1 MEKTIKLISITFLLL
16 GLSFMDICAQSLPQI
31 YVPRVQDFVIS
42 GEGTNEIWNAIDWSQ
57 LQEREGESGWKTEFK
72 VAYSDS
78 GIYFLFTCEDEK
90 ITATF
95 EKDYEK
101 LWTEDVVE
109 IFLWP
114 DEQYPLYF
122 EYELSPLNY
131 ELPLLISRMNGTHK
145 SWGWVP
151 WQYQERKVV
160 HKTSAYGGEKKSGE
174 MIMKWTAE
182 LFIPFELLTHFSNT
196 PPGPDTRWRANM
208 YRVDYDNEEEKLWS
222 WSPFRT
228 NFHDYENFGVLI
240 FE

>member
-1 MEKTIKLISITFLLL
+1 MEKTIKLISIIFLLT
-16 GLSFMDICAQSLPQI
+16 GLSFMDIYAQSLPQI
-31 YVPRVQDFVIS
+31 YVPRVQDFAIS

-57 LQEREGESGWKTEFK
+57 LQEREGKSGWKTEFK
-72 VAYSDS
+72 VAYSDN
-78 GIYFLFTCEDEK
+78 GIYFFFSCEDEK

-109 IFLWP
+109 LFLWP
-114 DEQYPLYF
+114 DEQYPVYF

-131 ELPLLISRMNGTHK
+131 ALPLLISRMKGTHEN
-145 SWGWVP
+145 WRWVP

-174 MIMKWTAE
+174 MITKWTAE
-182 LFIPFELLTHFSNT
+182 IFIPFELLIHFSNT
-196 PPGPDTRWRANM
+196 PPIPDMRWRANM

-228 NFHDYENFGVLI
+228 NFHDYQNFGVFI

>member
-1 MEKTIKLISITFLLL
+1 MEKTIKLISIIFLLT
-16 GLSFMDICAQSLPQI
+16 GLSFMDIYAQSLPQI

-42 GEGTNEIWNAIDWSQ
+42 GEGTNETWNAIDWSQ

-78 GIYFLFTCEDEK
+78 GIYFLFSCEDEK

-109 IFLWP
+109 VFLWP
-114 DEQYPLYF
+114 DEQYPVYF

-131 ELPLLISRMNGTHK
+131 ELPLLISRMNGSHEN
-145 SWGWVP
+145 WGWVP
-151 WQYQERKVV
+151 WQYQERKID
-160 HKTSAYGGEKKSGE
+160 HETSIYGGEWSSAEK
-174 MIMKWTAE
+174 ITKWTAE
-182 LFIPFELLTHFSNT
+182 IFIPFKLLAHFANT
-196 PPGPDTRWRANM
+196 PPHSDSRWRANL
-208 YRVDYDNEEEKLWS
+208 YRVDYDNQVEKYWS
-222 WSPFRT
+222 WSPFET
-228 NFHDYENFGVLI
+228 NFHDYKNFGIFI